1 MIVWKYFLHSTT
13 TTNNVL
19 QTPDWHNTSINLGML
34 NTSIC
39 KHLSEI
45 SYRIGHTRT
54 NKPLNTPRTDT
65 FLFIDEYFLYCGVS
79 INFSTASPS
88 PPCPWCWGCTCGGW
102 RGHTPSWRACPPP
115 RSQTGTRWLD
125 SSWNWNV
132 SSLFSIYNIPTWFEF
147 QCFWYYITS
156 LTCIYKIS
164 FIVKKC
170 SLGTWGLW

>member
-1 MIVWKYFLHSTT
+1 MMVWKYFLHSTT

-45 SYRIGHTRT
+45 SYRSHSHIHKQASQHSADRHISIYRVGIVS
-54 NKPLNTPRTDT
+54 NTP
-65 FLFIDEYFLYCGVS
+65 
-79 INFSTASPS
+79 STASPS

-164 FIVKKC
+164 FIVKKW

>member
-1 MIVWKYFLHSTT
+1 MSSR
-13 TTNNVL
+13 L
-19 QTPDWHNTSINLGML
+19 QTDITQVSI
-34 NTSIC
+34 
-39 KHLSEI
+39 SECWI
-45 SYRIGHTRT
+45 HPYVNIYERYRIGHTHTFT

-132 SSLFSIYNIPTWFEF
+132 LSLFSIYNIPTWFEF

-164 FIVKKC
+164 FIVKKW